1 MLSWKL
7 AFRDDAGAGADDV
20 WVSWVCAW
28 RGRIDEAA
36 READFL
42 ESREIL
48 DGETCLYT
56 CCSAALVNGD
66 DICRGD

>member
-1 MLSWKL
+1 MTPAL
-7 AFRDDAGAGADDV
+7 AQTASG

-28 RGRIDEAA
+28 RGRSRIDEAA

-42 ESREIL
+42 ESCQIL
-48 DGETCLYT
+48 DGKACLYT
-56 CCSAALVNGD
+56 CGSAALVNGN